1 MHVELKIEIVT
12 KVVHYSGK
20 WYHWTYNIVV
30 VQFLPASILVM
41 SKKDC
46 IWILKILAL

>member
-20 WYHWTYNIVV
+20 WYHWTYYCRSTIS
-30 VQFLPASILVM
+30 ASIDFGHVEKRLY
-41 SKKDC
+41 
-46 IWILKILAL
+46 L